1 MRHNAIMTGH
11 GTGSPAAKRLASPR
25 AINPAILLLLLL
37 GIAPAQGETR
47 EVSGQAGY
55 LGEWEIAATVSD
67 RVADGARELFGL
79 VTMRHV
85 GMCSQDGPEEKSGEI
100 RLRLSD
106 RAPQL
111 RATLTIDGVAC
122 SVSASL
128 ADAYKGAMSCPDRRG
143 VPLTLWIR

>member
-1 MRHNAIMTGH
+1 MRENAGD
-11 GTGSPAAKRLASPR
+11 GTGPPGAKRLVWLR
-25 AINPAILLLLLL
+25 AIDPAILFLLLL

-55 LGEWEIAATVSD
+55 LGEWEIAATVTG
-67 RVADGARELFGL
+67 RVADGVPELFGPL
-79 VTMRHV
+79 NMRHV
-85 GMCSQDGPEEKSGEI
+85 GLCSQDGPEEKTGEI

-106 RAPQL
+106 KAPQL
-111 RATLTIDGVAC
+111 RATLTVDGVAC